1 MHILS
6 SSKKEKTCDK
16 SYKRTIITNCYANVE
31 LIFIPIPMAYIAYL
45 YLDSGAFSP
54 EFIRVNCNAEELL
67 ENLNRI
73 KDKPTYLTKLN
84 Q

>member
-1 MHILS
+1 
-6 SSKKEKTCDK
+6 
-16 SYKRTIITNCYANVE
+16 
-31 LIFIPIPMAYIAYL
+31 MAYIAYL

-73 KDKPTYLTKLN
+73 KAKPTYLTKLN